1 MAGAPN
7 PTGRGTIP
15 ALTPDELSW
24 TAQEIAAYLNDGF
37 TPSFDTAGRQM
48 ADVVRNLANLSPED
62 RLAIGVYLKALPPGA
77 E

>member
-15 ALTPDELSW
+15 ALTPDELTW

-37 TPSFDTAGRQM
+37 APGFRHGGRQM
-48 ADVVRNLANLSPED
+48 ADVVRNMANLSPED
-62 RLAIGVYLKALPPGA
+62 RLAIGAYLKALPPGA

>member
-15 ALTPDELSW
+15 GLTPDDLTWSVE
-24 TAQEIAAYLNDGF
+24 EIAAYLNDGF
-37 TPSFDTAGRQM
+37 APDFDTAGGQM
-48 ADVVRNLANLSPED
+48 ADVVLNMANLTSED
-62 RLAIGVYLKALPPGA
+62 RLAIAAYLKVLPVP